1 MTCRRC
7 ARYLPGL
14 VCRDQMEADQ
24 KTKTTTT
31 KTQCHPKPLYKKSSK
46 ENSPIISSLQVYAGE
61 AFNKTHIVQKVTC
74 SFPISF
80 NSLDGYK

>member
-14 VCRDQMEADQ
+14 VYKDQIEADP

-31 KTQCHPKPLYKKSSK
+31 TITTKIQCHPKPLYNKSSK
-46 ENSPIISSLQVYAGE
+46 EKSPTISFLQVYAGE
-61 AFNKTHIVQKVTC
+61 ALIKLVLSNK
-74 SFPISF
+74 
-80 NSLDGYK
+80 

>member
-24 KTKTTTT
+24 KTKTTTTT

-61 AFNKTHIVQKVTC
+61 ALIKLILSK
-74 SFPISF
+74 
-80 NSLDGYK
+80 K

>member
-14 VCRDQMEADQ
+14 VYRDQMEADP
-24 KTKTTTT
+24 KIITTTT

-61 AFNKTHIVQKVTC
+61 ALIKLILSK
-74 SFPISF
+74 
-80 NSLDGYK
+80 K